1 MYSETPLPDGA
12 ALWQSVGSDGAVVP
26 ADGCVDL
33 ILRDDRVFVAGPS
46 TRWIATE
53 SDGESGSAGLRLAPG
68 RAARMLRTDLSELA
82 DHLLPLDAVV
92 RDGAS
97 SHLREVMARYRSGV
111 IATGEIMSIV
121 ASASAS
127 SGWANA
133 VHSHAIAAAPATQV
147 ASEFGDSERTFR
159 RRMLATFG
167 YGYATLV
174 RIERARR
181 AQKLLRRGVP
191 LGVAAAHAGFA
202 DQPHLSR
209 EFRRLVGETPG
220 QFASS
225 SA

>member
-1 MYSETPLPDGA
+1 MYSELPLPDGA
-12 ALWQSVGSDGAVVP
+12 ALWRSVGSDGAVIP

-33 ILRDDRVFVAGPS
+33 ILRDDRVVVAGPS

-53 SDGESGSAGLRLAPG
+53 SDGDSGSVGLRLAPG
-68 RAARMLRTDLSELA
+68 RAGRMLRTDLSEIADQRLA
-82 DHLLPLDAVV
+82 LDEIVRDPRARDLREAMTRY
-92 RDGAS
+92 RDGA
-97 SHLREVMARYRSGV
+97 
-111 IATGEIMSIV
+111 ATDDIMSIV
-121 ASASAS
+121 TPS
-127 SGWANA
+127 SRAWVNA
-133 VHSHAIAAAPATQV
+133 VHSRAIAAEPATQV
-147 ASEFGDSERTFR
+147 ASEFGGSERTFR
-159 RRMLATFG
+159 RRMLAAFG

-181 AQKLLRRGVP
+181 AQTLLRRG
-191 LGVAAAHAGFA
+191 LSLSDAASRAGFA